1 MSFARCLWAIVALGA
16 VVRVVHTLAVAP
28 WPPEVFNDESYYA
41 TLGRLIA
48 RGEGFIRPAEFFAQG
63 LQIPTAERAPLFPLA
78 LAGLAEL
85 GVTDGDVRL
94 LGVLTGAGVVAML
107 GLLARRLAGDRAGL
121 IAAGLAALHPTLI
134 AADGA
139 LMTESLYGL
148 LAAVALLAAYR
159 VVDEPRTS
167 GALVLGAVVG
177 LAALVRAEA
186 LILLPLLL
194 VPLVRR
200 PGGVRAALLVCVAFA
215 AVLTPWTARNWS
227 VFDRPV
233 LVATEGGET
242 LAGANCDIT
251 YFGDRIGGWTVLCAE
266 FSGRG
271 NEAATLN
278 ELGRRGVDYA
288 LDHVGRIPV
297 VAAARLG
304 RSWGAYAPFDVP
316 EGREPW
322 VMHAGV
328 VVYVLLL
335 PVAAWGLVLVR
346 RRGAGAWIIATPLL
360 TVTLTTLLAYGAVR
374 FRHSAELA
382 IVVLAAIALDRMIAR
397 NGPVRPDR

>member
-1 MSFARCLWAIVALGA
+1 MSFARRLWAIVALGA
-16 VVRVVHTLAVAP
+16 AIRVVHTLAVAP
-28 WPPEVFNDESYYA
+28 WPPRIFNDEAYYA

-48 RGEGFIRPAEFFAQG
+48 RGEGFVRPAEFFAQG
-63 LQIPTAERAPLFPLA
+63 LKIPTAERAPLFPLA

-85 GVTDGDVRL
+85 GVTGGDGRL
-94 LGVLTGAGVVAML
+94 LGVLTGAGVVAVL

-121 IAAGLAALHPTLI
+121 IAAGLAALHPALI

-148 LAAVALLAAYR
+148 LAALALLAAYR
-159 VVDEPRTS
+159 VVEVPTTRR
-167 GALVLGAVVG
+167 ALVLGGVLG

-194 VPLVRR
+194 VPVLRGA
-200 PGGVRAALLVCVAFA
+200 GGLRTAGLICLAFA
-215 AVLTPWTARNWS
+215 VVLAPWTARNWT

-242 LAGANCDIT
+242 LAGANCDAM
-251 YFGDRIGGWTVLCAE
+251 YYGDRIGAWSVLCAE

-271 NEAATLN
+271 NEAVELN
-278 ELGRRGVDYA
+278 AAGRRGIEYA
-288 LDHVGRIPV
+288 LDNVRRLPV
-297 VAAARLG
+297 VGAARLG
-304 RSWGAYAPFDVP
+304 RTWGAYGAFEVP
-316 EGREPW
+316 EGRRRW
-322 VMHAGV
+322 VSHAGV
-328 VVYVLLL
+328 VLYLLLL
-335 PVAAWGLVLVR
+335 PLAAYGLVLVR
-346 RRGAGAWIIATPLL
+346 RRGAGAWIIATPFV
-360 TVTLTTLLAYGAVR
+360 TVTITTLLAYGAVR

-382 IVVLAAIALDRMIAR
+382 VVVLAAIALDRMIAR